1 MMKVEIWSDFV
12 CPFCYLGKRQFEIGL
27 VQFKHKE
34 EVEVIF
40 RNFQLDPYA
49 KKNTGM
55 DIHQV
60 LSSKHGIPYEKAKA
74 LNNQIIQKAK
84 TVGLDYQF
92 DTMIPTNSYDALRL
106 SYYAKENGK
115 MKEFMECIM
124 KAHFT
129 DSLDIG
135 DYATLAQLTSEI
147 GLDANQAL
155 DVLAN
160 DKYNENIAADRA
172 EGLKIGIQ
180 GVPFFVVNDKY
191 AISGAQPSQVF
202 LETLQRVWKEDY
214 ANAKVEEN
222 KLEPTLDDYCLDGTC
237 KS

>member
-1 MMKVEIWSDFV
+1 M
-12 CPFCYLGKRQFEIGL
+12 
-27 VQFKHKE
+27 
-34 EVEVIF
+34 
-40 RNFQLDPYA
+40 
-49 KKNTGM
+49 
-55 DIHQV
+55 
-60 LSSKHGIPYEKAKA
+60 
-74 LNNQIIQKAK
+74 
-84 TVGLDYQF
+84 
-92 DTMIPTNSYDALRL
+92 
-106 SYYAKENGK
+106 
-115 MKEFMECIM
+115 
-124 KAHFT
+124 
-129 DSLDIG
+129 
-135 DYATLAQLTSEI
+135 
-147 GLDANQAL
+147 